1 MVRKG
6 PSFPSPISND
16 LQVELDIAQAD
27 FARLGPT
34 QKAKVTTDAYP
45 DKEYDGVIAQ
55 ISPEANRQK
64 ATVQVKVQ
72 VLNPGKYPDV
82 QLRPE
87 MNATVKFLA
96 DETPK
101 TATAKGPAGVFVPS
115 AAIRDRDG
123 KKDRLIAFDGKA
135 VAREIHVLGQRAD
148 GAMVDGLVGG
158 ESVITTA
165 PATLKDGDK
174 IKVKGQ
180 S

>member
-1 MVRKG
+1 L
-6 PSFPSPISND
+6 ND

-34 QKAKVTTDAYP
+34 QRAKVTTDAYP

-72 VLNPGKYPDV
+72 VLNPDKYPDV

-96 DETPK
+96 NDAPRN
-101 TATAKGPAGVFVPS
+101 AKGPSGVYVPS
-115 AAIRDRDG
+115 TAIRDRDG
-123 KKDRLIAFDGKA
+123 KKIVLIAYNGKS
-135 VAREIHVLGQRAD
+135 VVREIRVVGQRSD
-148 GAMVDGLVGG
+148 GALVDGLVGG

-165 PATLKDGDK
+165 PSTLKDGDK
-174 IKVKGQ
+174 IKIKGQ